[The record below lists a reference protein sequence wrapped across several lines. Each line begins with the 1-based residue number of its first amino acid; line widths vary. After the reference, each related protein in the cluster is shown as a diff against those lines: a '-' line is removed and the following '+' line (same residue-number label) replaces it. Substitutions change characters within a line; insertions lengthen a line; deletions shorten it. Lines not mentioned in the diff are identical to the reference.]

1 MLLSG
6 LRGGRRNQ
14 DQNSDSAAHG
24 GPRGTI
30 VRGIAAGIGLA
41 AEAYHHHKEK
51 NAQKA
56 TENESGP
63 SLASQPATLSQ
74 QMDEAAWQLDDAQQ
88 QVMEDGSPPSYAT
101 SETQTSEL
109 AGTFLQRH
117 STPPPLGS
125 GTQQLSLPVVITQ
138 KRPGKRTRGF
148 IRAYSPV
155 LDDVGVNEATFLEFI
170 DELNKAVQP
179 SPWIQAINLASL
191 AGMAVPEPFTVLIS
205 IAVQQVANAASAAH
219 SRFKTNH
226 FLNQVNSSFFMPRGL
241 IAIIMTWKPSQA
253 SEMLTNVNFDMEP
266 TISKAANDS
275 EQNSLRKKFAQSS
288 GATAFEWPETAP
300 LVFPVLDNVAA
311 TGTEKKQ
318 NALKRTGAFVGGYMD
333 ARSRARWAGQNPNSK
348 LANAGSK
355 EQFHSRYSDPN
366 HPASS
371 GDIIALLTGGNFQGF
386 SARGRKGPLPRR
398 LTDRRNGPSGLIV
411 GEGGIVG
418 MGVNAVK
425 KVFEKDILYLM
436 IVQLPTSEQIA
447 QASAFIPAAEMS
459 SNGL

>member
-14 DQNSDSAAHG
+14 DRNSDSAAHG

-63 SLASQPATLSQ
+63 SIASQPATLSQ
-74 QMDEAAWQLDDAQQ
+74 QVDEATWQLDDAQQ
-88 QVMEDGSPPSYAT
+88 QVMEDGLPPSYAT
-101 SETQTSEL
+101 SETQPSEPT
-109 AGTFLQRH
+109 GTFLQRH
-117 STPPPLGS
+117 SLPPPVGS
-125 GTQQLSLPVVITQ
+125 VTQQLSLPVVITQ

-148 IRAYSPV
+148 IRAYSPM
-155 LDDVGVNEATFLEFI
+155 LDD
-170 DELNKAVQP
+170 
-179 SPWIQAINLASL
+179 IQAINLASL

-205 IAVQQVANAASAAH
+205 IAVQQVANAASIAH

-226 FLNQVNSSFFMPRGL
+226 FLNQVNNSFFMPRGL
-241 IAIIMTWKPSQA
+241 IALIMTWKPSQA
-253 SEMLTNVNFDMEP
+253 NEMLTNVNFEMEP
-266 TISKAANDS
+266 AIAKAANES
-275 EQNSLRKKFAQSS
+275 EQSSLRKKFAQSS

-300 LVFPVLDNVAA
+300 LVFPVLDNIAA
-311 TGTEKKQ
+311 MDTEKKQ
-318 NALKRTGAFVGGYMD
+318 NALKRTGAFVAGYMD
-333 ARSRARWAGQNPNSK
+333 ARSRAKWAGQNPNSK
-348 LANAGSK
+348 MANAGSK

-371 GDIIALLTGGNFQGF
+371 GDIIALLTGGNLQSF
-386 SARGRKGPLPRR
+386 SASGRRGPLPRR
-398 LTDRRNGPSGLIV
+398 VDGRRNGPGGLIV
-411 GEGGIVG
+411 GDGGIVG

-425 KVFEKDILYLM
+425 KVFEKVI
-436 IVQLPTSEQIA
+436 T
-447 QASAFIPAAEMS
+447 
-459 SNGL
+459 NC